1 MAASAGCLWQT
12 RTAPGTAPVDASAMT
27 ICSHRHSAP
36 RWPLSPPWPRILVAT
51 ALLAAATITT
61 TTTTEAQE
69 PSPPAAEEQV
79 LETSDGLRFGAWY
92 YPPPGETKPTAT
104 VILVHDIEGSHKSVG
119 DLARSLQRAGCAVVA
134 PDLRGHGSQAQRS
147 GDGDAHRSLR
157 KVDFEA
163 MAASHGR
170 VRDDPASSHRGEIEA
185 VRCWIKNQADAGR
198 LDLDR
203 LCVVGSGLG
212 ATLATMWTAADW
224 NWPPTTAGPQGQ
236 QVRALVLVSPAMS
249 KRGLS
254 MTAPLSSEAIRFN
267 VPVMVLAGTGDRE
280 ASRFF
285 DQVKRFRSKA
295 WFQQRDGQPPE
306 KARDL
311 EGPGDATAFLIQ
323 CNTTLSGDK
332 LATDPTVNVAD
343 KVKTFLGLVLD
354 KKPRE

>member
-1 MAASAGCLWQT
+1 MEASPMTHCSPRRIASPQPWLRVAA
-12 RTAPGTAPVDASAMT
+12 AM
-27 ICSHRHSAP
+27 
-36 RWPLSPPWPRILVAT
+36 LAT
-51 ALLAAATITT
+51 AGTHAV
-61 TTTTEAQE
+61 AQE
-69 PSPPAAEEQV
+69 RPLAAAEEQS
-79 LETSDGLRFGAWY
+79 LETSDGVRFGAWY
-92 YPPPGETKPTAT
+92 YAAPPETKPTTT
-104 VILVHDIEGSHKSVG
+104 VILIHDLGGSHKSVG
-119 DLARSLQRAGCAVVA
+119 DLARALQRAGCAVVA
-134 PDLRGHGSQAQRS
+134 PDLRGHGAQPQRS
-147 GDGDAHRSLR
+147 GDGDAHLLLR

-185 VRCWIKNQADAGR
+185 VRGWIKKQADAGT

-212 ATLATMWTAADW
+212 ATLAAMWTVADW

-254 MTAPLSSEAIRFN
+254 MVAPLATETIRSS
-267 VPVMVLAGTGDRE
+267 VPIMVLAGTSDRE

-285 DQVKRFRSKA
+285 DQLKRFRPKA

-311 EGPGDATAFLIQ
+311 EDPGDATAFLIQ

-332 LATDPTVNVAD
+332 LATDTTLAVAD
-343 KVKTFLGLVLD
+343 KVKTFLGLMLD

>member
-1 MAASAGCLWQT
+1 MTHRSPRRIAPRPWLRVAAAMLVTAASHA
-12 RTAPGTAPVDASAMT
+12 V
-27 ICSHRHSAP
+27 
-36 RWPLSPPWPRILVAT
+36 
-51 ALLAAATITT
+51 
-61 TTTTEAQE
+61 AQE
-69 PSPPAAEEQV
+69 RPLPAAEEQP
-79 LETSDGLRFGAWY
+79 LETSDGVRFGAWHY
-92 YPPPGETKPTAT
+92 AAPPETKPTAT
-104 VILVHDIEGSHKSVG
+104 VILIHDLGGSHKSVG
-119 DLARSLQRAGCAVVA
+119 DLARALQRAGCAVVA
-134 PDLRGHGSQAQRS
+134 PDLRGHGTQTQRS
-147 GDGDAHRSLR
+147 GEGDPHVLLR

-185 VRCWIKNQADAGR
+185 VRGWIRRQADAGT

-212 ATLATMWTAADW
+212 ATLAAMWTVADW

-254 MTAPLSSEAIRFN
+254 MVGPMATETIRSS
-267 VPVMVLAGTGDRE
+267 VPILVLAGAGDRE

-285 DQVKRFRSKA
+285 DQLKRFRPKA

-311 EGPGDATAFLIQ
+311 EDPGDATAFLIQ
-323 CNTTLSGDK
+323 YNTTLSGDK
-332 LATDPTVNVAD
+332 LATDTTLDVAS
-343 KVKTFLGLVLD
+343 KMKTFLDLMLD